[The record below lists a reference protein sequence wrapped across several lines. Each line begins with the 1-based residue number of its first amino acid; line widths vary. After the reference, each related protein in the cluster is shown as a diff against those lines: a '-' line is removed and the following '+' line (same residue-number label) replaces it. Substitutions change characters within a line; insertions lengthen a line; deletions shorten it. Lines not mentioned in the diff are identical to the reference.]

1 MDMARANHDGVVTF
15 WWHDEAP
22 HVYSA
27 FSLGLVL
34 ALYARGAA
42 LTGSTGCS
50 WS

>member
-15 WWHDEAP
+15 WWFDEAS
-22 HVYSA
+22 HVYFA

-34 ALYARGAA
+34 ALYACSAA